1 MKNKEMKVKAMSMAV
16 AMSMV
21 VGLCPSTIFA
31 ATGSQTAKDGT
42 YTKTAHVAR
51 TAEDDENEDEWNE
64 YDVEVSLKVEDGK
77 FSAITVTPGEGYNAE
92 SDSYFAKAVSKSK
105 GIQKML
111 VGKAATED
119 TINGWD
125 SVSGATR
132 TSKAVKEAALAAIKS
147 ANEEVTVDTTKLE
160 AAITAAE
167 ALKEAD
173 YTADSWSAMQTKL
186 TAAKAALTAKES
198 QSAVDTAA
206 DELNTAVG
214 NLKKAQAEETK
225 YIVMNVPYNAFYE
238 AYNLTDKAV
247 WEVEDG
253 VDAVSTA
260 TTNKFKGTTGLA
272 KGTYNNGK
280 YIMGVT
286 LPVVVSA
293 EDYAKLNT
301 SLTESDDYYFT
312 TLDSEPEA
320 YSKLTVN
327 KDGSY
332 SFSKVSDAKVSN
344 KYLSVT
350 DLDLNAGYGDYQ
362 VTIDGLGT
370 KDGMKVG
377 ENETKEYTL
386 YGAILNTTAGKSYG
400 MTSLE
405 NLWVGTKKPNVEIAW
420 SIKEGQG
427 LKRGHGAGDPFYQ
440 FSDMNGATLKSVTL
454 ITSLG
459 VIDVPCDII
468 LDKYYEGDLSGL
480 TYALENDSKELSISG
495 IPSDLKDVKISVSG
509 GLATDKEVKNGKVEL
524 DKAPNAGTQYTITIS
539 SSNYPDITR
548 TTSTPITK
556 DEKTELQKWIDKA
569 VKTEGYEENA
579 DLKEHVQE
587 AEEMLKNKEALSY
600 DAEELIGELTEKVKA
615 TYTSVEASATLKGNK
630 LEIALQDKE
639 LADFENPTYTLSYR
653 QGRGMTTFA
662 SGKLENLKVELEK
675 DPTVGTDYTLTI
687 VSDNYQDIKTTVK
700 ASEDKTITT
709 TELEAAIA
717 KAEALKE
724 ADYTADSWSAMQTKL
739 TAAKAALTAKE
750 SQSAVDTAADEL
762 NTAVKALKKA
772 EVAKET
778 YVLMNIPYSE
788 FYAADQVAGADSVS
802 SATKAKT
809 RSTLAAGSYHV
820 NSDGTD
826 ITGITYPVKI
836 SDASVLKNYTQ
847 ITDDSK
853 LSITVNIKGKE
864 TTTEYNGKDAL
875 FESAN
880 YSYYILSETPSYYKE
895 ATVNADGSLSFS
907 EVKGATAQK
916 LSDASIDFTTDT
928 KYGDYELDVNGLP
941 KTVNTVYG
949 VVIST
954 KEGDNYGLR
963 HLENIWK
970 KTKLAWST
978 GFVTT
983 SHGNTLDSK
992 DYEKMMG
999 QTINK
1004 ITYYTD
1010 NGIYEIGADQY
1021 VPVKFNGTVA
1031 AENADVESG
1040 KVNLTVE
1047 GLPGDYQAEYTVE
1060 GLEDV
1065 QVKDGV
1071 LTYKTKG
1078 AEIGKYTL
1086 KVSDK
1091 SGKYADLTTDFELT
1105 KEAVPVVFNN
1115 ESAALVA
1122 AEGYAAED
1130 VTSYVKKIKSVT
1142 VDGTEYAATGKRAV
1156 KIIKEDGTIDTT
1168 AAPFK
1173 DAENGHGFK
1182 ISVKATGYAKD
1193 YEFTYTLS
1201 QESEYT
1207 YAYVGLSWAE
1217 YWADENVQAAGDTS
1231 SSDAKDSKGES
1242 DKGAFDTVTRAT
1254 VNHGL
1259 HRGSFQCNAVIK
1271 AENGKEYAVEYW
1283 TDGTTAVLTDGSKIT
1298 FNRGE
1303 ITEESGATTKM
1314 TEYDVLGLKYVPVKV
1329 KTSDLDALK
1338 ASYRVIENGSELAGG
1353 YSEKN
1358 LVSYTGLVANV
1369 TENTNGLKTATK
1381 NEDGSFSFSARVNNG
1396 SESGIKDQALKT
1408 APTAEEAGLK
1418 VKEASGSYGEFLR
1431 VDLTGNY
1438 GDLGSNLQTVTWT
1451 YYGDDSTYTNV
1462 KATYGTKFAA
1472 DNWMH
1477 KAMGIQLGLTDSL
1490 RCKLPEGTDGTGYW
1504 TITLTALGY
1513 NDVTYKFQAT
1523 EENIVK
1529 ESEDKTITT
1538 TELEAAIAKAE
1549 ALKEAEYT
1557 AESWASMQME
1567 LQEAKDELKNPKTQA
1582 TVDEAVSHLNAAVEA
1597 LVKKEEPAA
1606 VDTSSLEKVISDA
1619 AALKEADYTVDSWK
1633 ALQSA
1638 LTDAKSA
1645 LNAKESQEKVDKAT
1659 DALNTAIKALV
1670 KNGNQAGS
1678 QNGSATPTVTKKAG
1692 TTTDGSASK
1701 GTSGSKAAKTGDPA
1715 NVLGLLGLA
1724 FSSLGAGVGGF
1735 AWKRKRK

>member
-42 YTKTAHVAR
+42 YTKTAHVTR
-51 TAEDDENEDEWNE
+51 TEDDSDDEWEE

-77 FSAITVTPGEGYNAE
+77 FSEITVTPKEGYDEGNAK
-92 SDSYFAKAVSKSK
+92 YLNKAYSKSK
-105 GIQKML
+105 GFKTKLEGQ
-111 VGKAATED
+111 AATED
-119 TINGWD
+119 TINSWD
-125 SVSGATR
+125 TVSGATR
-132 TSKAVKEAALAAIKS
+132 TSDAIK
-147 ANEEVTVDTTKLE
+147 
-160 AAITAAE
+160 
-167 ALKEAD
+167 
-173 YTADSWSAMQTKL
+173 
-186 TAAKAALTAKES
+186 KAALEAIQSAPVAGETVTIDTAKLES
-198 QSAVDTAA
+198 AIAA
-206 DELNTAVG
+206 
-214 NLKKAQAEETK
+214 AEK
-225 YIVMNVPYNAFYE
+225 
-238 AYNLTDKAV
+238 
-247 WEVEDG
+247 
-253 VDAVSTA
+253 
-260 TTNKFKGTTGLA
+260 
-272 KGTYNNGK
+272 
-280 YIMGVT
+280 
-286 LPVVVSA
+286 
-293 EDYAKLNT
+293 
-301 SLTESDDYYFT
+301 LTES
-312 TLDSEPEA
+312 
-320 YSKLTVN
+320 
-327 KDGSY
+327 
-332 SFSKVSDAKVSN
+332 
-344 KYLSVT
+344 
-350 DLDLNAGYGDYQ
+350 
-362 VTIDGLGT
+362 
-370 KDGMKVG
+370 
-377 ENETKEYTL
+377 
-386 YGAILNTTAGKSYG
+386 
-400 MTSLE
+400 
-405 NLWVGTKKPNVEIAW
+405 
-420 SIKEGQG
+420 
-427 LKRGHGAGDPFYQ
+427 
-440 FSDMNGATLKSVTL
+440 
-454 ITSLG
+454 
-459 VIDVPCDII
+459 
-468 LDKYYEGDLSGL
+468 
-480 TYALENDSKELSISG
+480 
-495 IPSDLKDVKISVSG
+495 
-509 GLATDKEVKNGKVEL
+509 
-524 DKAPNAGTQYTITIS
+524 
-539 SSNYPDITR
+539 
-548 TTSTPITK
+548 
-556 DEKTELQKWIDKA
+556 
-569 VKTEGYEENA
+569 
-579 DLKEHVQE
+579 
-587 AEEMLKNKEALSY
+587 
-600 DAEELIGELTEKVKA
+600 
-615 TYTSVEASATLKGNK
+615 
-630 LEIALQDKE
+630 
-639 LADFENPTYTLSYR
+639 
-653 QGRGMTTFA
+653 
-662 SGKLENLKVELEK
+662 
-675 DPTVGTDYTLTI
+675 
-687 VSDNYQDIKTTVK
+687 
-700 ASEDKTITT
+700 
-709 TELEAAIA
+709 
-717 KAEALKE
+717 
-724 ADYTADSWSAMQTKL
+724 DYTADSWSAMQTKL

-809 RSTLAAGSYHV
+809 RSTLVAGSYHV

-853 LSITVNIKGKE
+853 LSITVNMKGKE

-875 FESAN
+875 FESAS

-970 KTKLAWST
+970 KKELAWST

-992 DYEKMMG
+992 NYEKMMG

-1010 NGIYEIGADQY
+1010 NGIYEIDADQY
-1021 VPVKFNGTVA
+1021 VPVKFNGTIA

-1040 KVNLTVE
+1040 KVNVTVE
-1047 GLPGDYQAEYTVE
+1047 GLPDDYQAEYTVE

-1065 QVKDGV
+1065 QVKDGA

-1217 YWADENVQAAGDTS
+1217 YWAAENVQAAGDTS

-1254 VNHGL
+1254 VNYGL

-1381 NEDGSFSFSARVNNG
+1381 NEDGSFSFSARVNHG

-1408 APTAEEAGLK
+1408 APTAEEAGLT

-1431 VDLTGNY
+1431 VDLKGNY

-1451 YYGDDSTYTNV
+1451 YYGDDSTYTNA

-1529 ESEDKTITT
+1529 ASEDKTITT
-1538 TELEAAIAKAE
+1538 TNLEAAIAKAE

-1582 TVDEAVSHLNAAVEA
+1582 TVDEAVSHLNAAIEA
-1597 LVKKEEPAA
+1597 LVKIEEPAA

-1659 DALNTAIKALV
+1659 DALNAAIKALV